1 MRKYM
6 EELNTHTTKIVK
18 KPPQTELDK
27 PLSISVQNE
36 IKLRKEEVKKTK
48 KSKKLKK
55 TMRQL
60 FIFNLG
66 QIRRIKKKK
75 LLNPKRKIGVM
86 EETKNKSGDALNVE
100 QILFGLIIHFVILVI
115 VKREKNKEKRSTGWA
130 DIRHYN

>member
-66 QIRRIKKKK
+66 QIRRIKKKNRSHGRNQK
-75 LLNPKRKIGVM
+75 QEWRCIECGTNPIWLDYSLCYTCYCKK
-86 EETKNKSGDALNVE
+86 EKE
-100 QILFGLIIHFVILVI
+100 Q
-115 VKREKNKEKRSTGWA
+115 REKKHWVGGYTPL
-130 DIRHYN
+130 

>member
-1 MRKYM
+1 M

-55 TMRQL
+55 L
-60 FIFNLG
+60 CDSYSYSI
-66 QIRRIKKKK
+66 
-75 LLNPKRKIGVM
+75 
-86 EETKNKSGDALNVE
+86 
-100 QILFGLIIHFVILVI
+100 
-115 VKREKNKEKRSTGWA
+115 
-130 DIRHYN
+130 

>member
-55 TMRQL
+55 NYAT
-60 FIFNLG
+60 FIHIQSRADKTNKKEKTA
-66 QIRRIKKKK
+66 QPKKKNRSHGRNQK
-75 LLNPKRKIGVM
+75 QEWRCIECGTNPTWLDYSLCYTCYCKK
-86 EETKNKSGDALNVE
+86 EKE
-100 QILFGLIIHFVILVI
+100 Q
-115 VKREKNKEKRSTGWA
+115 REKKHWVGGYTPL
-130 DIRHYN
+130 